1 MKRLLF
7 LLVLV
12 SHTVFANTDTKSNT
26 LSGSA
31 LSAGQTLA
39 VSGLRYN
46 AAGNPVPLG
55 SRTFWVQNVYGLVKL
70 SAAVP
75 STVQGSATV
84 VVSITYQSEA
94 LIANP
99 TTGIET
105 LQYVPTT
112 TTATLSVNLTG
123 TDATDVSYFLA
134 PNAQNVQVSV
144 TSVANASNLNITLTT
159 SVVTTGFDFLAAN
172 TVPAPTHLA
181 QNVPVITSGGD
192 LQVSWNSITGAN
204 TYELEWTYI
213 SNQGMDENLNP
224 VTLSLNQIAIA
235 PLYFKNNSSRVE
247 TANLT
252 YPIPLI
258 FEQGYILYRVRAVGQ
273 NIVNSNPVWV
283 KSAWSYLDAGSPGDI
298 TNQTASLFPVANA
311 YLYAGLENNIN
322 WQSSLSFAEEGKNKV
337 VVSYHDGSS
346 RNRQAVTRINTDQRT
361 IVGETMYDYNGRPI
375 IQTLPV
381 PLSNQ
386 ALGLSPNFN
395 YVNSTT
401 KTLVK
406 SDITQDGCV
415 TTGPQ
420 LSAGN
425 GSSQYYSSG
434 NTFSGTGGNTGGSI
448 LNKDNIPDA
457 QLYPYSQ
464 TVYTADNTGRIAT
477 QSGIGKTNSLG
488 SGKETQYMYG
498 TPLQTELCRL
508 FGSNVGQAVHYKK
521 NAVVDPNGQTSVS
534 YLDMDGKVVAT
545 ALAGV
550 NPPTSNLDNL
560 TGNGSTARTI
570 SEDLIQTNP
579 GTNLLSSDGTS
590 KVFNK
595 KFIVTGNQTSY
606 TFDYTGTFGYYDIP
620 CKIGSTTST
629 LNIDGVVDVYMTL
642 QDKCGAILFSKDA
655 HTAAGNTGQNQ
666 IATIPTVQKTLDAGT
681 YQLVKEAVINEDKFQ
696 AYVQQY
702 LASSCAMQLSDFQT
716 AAQPVDLAQCNLT
729 CTSCNQQVTNLING
743 GLLTP
748 EQITTIK
755 GLCDQLCDKTIGC
768 TSYINAMMADMSP
781 DGQYAKIT
789 PDRVTLPKT
798 LDATQGTNGGAY
810 TFSALDNIKVNN
822 LQGSDASNA
831 PSPQDFPL
839 SIYNINNH
847 LPLGNYLNTPLNNG
861 TITKEYWRYPIFITR
876 NGDNATHSNNYQILL
891 DENNTITLGDVNGT
905 GSNAILKVSDY
916 LDANGQTFFVYV
928 NKIVTMNDD
937 QSITTTYS
945 PDVTDVNKLTPVNG
959 TAGLYKIPARWL
971 KNISDFQN
979 VWQSQWAYNLLPY
992 HPEFP
997 YYVDCITRDA
1007 SNDFDYQVSSILKQS
1022 DAVTAG
1028 LITANGTPT
1037 VFEAEGQY
1045 NLYGGGAVSAYP
1057 GPAALY
1063 KLWMKQHMNNYQ
1075 GSGTSIALM
1084 VNQIVN
1090 CPNGT
1095 TAANACGVQ
1104 TANCTKTTI
1113 DTDDEW
1119 TTYWALYSSIKQEFI
1134 KDVANFKA
1142 VNGAYYNGCIGDV
1155 NYIGASDAWYFD
1167 QPKVF
1172 SVNSSSQHCFRF
1184 PILGTHCGWFNYN
1197 YTMNVPSFMVP
1208 NQLCY
1213 YGNAGYFAD
1222 KTRRFFSSTE
1232 TSAASSNN
1240 CATVAVDPTDPN
1252 TAVDEATSTITGPVY
1267 YVQPAPCAADA
1278 KNQMDAAT
1286 LQAQITQY
1294 ELCGTCPIASDVEAL
1309 LGQLTSTNTLATS
1322 NVTTNCVSGKVTM
1335 GGVLSSFVLS
1345 GISDTPVIS
1354 WSGSLS
1360 GDKRTLTG
1368 TILAGTT
1375 TRYTVTLSVPAS
1387 TNPITASTVT
1397 QPILTTAYTLDQL
1410 LSLCCIT
1417 PSTTT
1422 QGAFTIR
1429 GSFSGANLDDIYLNG
1444 TISGLNLTDCSFLP
1458 SCVLT
1463 SDAVHTATFLNILSA
1478 VPTGTGVNQ
1487 TQLFSATPVQ
1497 LFDNTSNNLTGTS
1510 NLLTYVDAVIDL
1522 LNIQEAS
1529 ATPTLINTLS
1539 PVWTVTTQNSGN
1551 IIVSGTLSYSLDQ
1564 GVTTSTQT
1572 FQITTNGTSATTSL
1586 TGSLPST
1593 ATVANRPMQFVSL
1606 ATLPYDPHNACT
1618 NCPSFGAS
1626 MNAVNGNSFTAQPV
1640 IINTPFLNPVNCTPV
1655 VPATVNR

>member
-26 LSGSA
+26 LTGSA
-31 LSAGQTLA
+31 VSIGQSQT

-46 AAGNPVPLG
+46 ATGSPVPL
-55 SRTFWVQNVYGLVKL
+55 SARNFWIQNVYGLVKL
-70 SAAVP
+70 SAPVP
-75 STVQGSATV
+75 GLQGSASV
-84 VVSITYQSEA
+84 GVSITYQTEA
-94 LIANP
+94 LVADA
-99 TTGIET
+99 TTGVET
-105 LQYVPTT
+105 LQYVSTT
-112 TTATLSVNLTG
+112 TTATLSVNLSA

-134 PNAQNVQVSV
+134 PNAQNVYVSITSV
-144 TSVANASNLNITLTT
+144 TNAGNLNLTLTT
-159 SVVTTGFDFLAAN
+159 SVVTTGFDFLAAS
-172 TVPAPTHLA
+172 TAPTPTHLS
-181 QNVPVITSGGD
+181 QNLPVITTGGD
-192 LQVSWNSITGAN
+192 LQVSWSPVTGAS
-204 TYELEWTYI
+204 TYELEWTFI
-213 SNQGMDENLNP
+213 SNQGVDANQNP
-224 VTLSLNQIAIA
+224 VPLSFNQIAIA

-252 YPIPLI
+252 YNIPLI
-258 FEQGYILYRVRAVGQ
+258 FEQGYVLYRVRAVGQ
-273 NIVNSNPVWV
+273 NIIGSNPVWV
-283 KSAWSYLDAGSPGDI
+283 KSVWSYLDAGTPGDI
-298 TNQTASLFPVANA
+298 TGQQASLFPVANA

-322 WQSSLSFAEEGKNKV
+322 WQSSLSFAEEGKNKI

-346 RNRQAVTRINTDQRT
+346 RSRQAVTRINTDQRT

-375 IQTLPV
+375 IQTLPA
-381 PLSNQ
+381 PISNQ
-386 ALGLSPNFN
+386 ALGLNPNFN
-395 YVNSTT
+395 YVNNNT
-401 KTLVK
+401 KVLSK
-406 SDITQDGCV
+406 ADLTQDGCV

-420 LSAGN
+420 LSAGS
-425 GSSQYYSSG
+425 GSSQYYSPA
-434 NTFSGTGGNTGGSI
+434 NTFNGTTGSNTGSNI

-464 TVYTADNTGRIAT
+464 VVYTADNTGRIAT
-477 QSGIGKTNSLG
+477 QSGVGKTNSLG

-508 FGSNVGQAVHYKK
+508 FGTNVGQAVHYKK
-521 NAVVDPNGQTSVS
+521 NAVIDPNGQTSVS

-560 TGNGSTARTI
+560 TGNGSTARNIT
-570 SEDLIQTNP
+570 EDLIQTNP
-579 GTNLLSSDGTS
+579 GTNLLSPDGTS

-606 TFDYTGTFGYYDIP
+606 TFAYTGTFGYYDIP

-629 LNIDGVVDVYMTL
+629 MNIDGVVDVYMTL
-642 QDKCGAILFSKDA
+642 QDKCGVILFSTDA
-655 HTAAGNTGQNQ
+655 HTVAGNTGQNQ
-666 IATIPTVQKTLDAGT
+666 TATISHVQATLNAGT

-702 LASSCAMQLSDFQT
+702 LASSCAKQLTDFQT

-729 CTSCNQQVTNLING
+729 CQSCNDQVTALING

-755 GLCDQLCDKTIGC
+755 GLCDQVCDETIGC

-781 DGQYAKIT
+781 NGQYAKIT

-798 LDATQGTNGGAY
+798 LDATQGTNGSY
-810 TFSALDNIKVNN
+810 TFTALDNVSVNN
-822 LQGSDASNA
+822 QQGSDISNA
-831 PSPQDFPL
+831 PAPQNFPL
-839 SIYNINNH
+839 SIYNINNK
-847 LPLGNYLNTPLNNG
+847 LPIGSYLNTVLNG
-861 TITKEYWRYPIFITR
+861 TSTTKEYWRYPIFITR
-876 NGDNATHSNNYQILL
+876 SGDNLAHSKNYQILL
-891 DENNTITLGDVNGT
+891 DENNKISLGDVNGV
-905 GSNAILKVSDY
+905 GSTTNFTIGDY
-916 LDANGQTFFVYV
+916 LDANGQTFFVYI
-928 NKIVTMNDD
+928 NKIVTVNPD
-937 QSITTTYS
+937 QTTTTTYS
-945 PDVTDVNKLTPVNG
+945 PDVTDVNKLVLVDA
-959 TAGLYKIPARWL
+959 TANLYKIPARWL
-971 KNISDFQN
+971 KNITDFQN

-1007 SNDFDYQVSSILKQS
+1007 SNDFDYQVSSIVKQS
-1022 DAVTAG
+1022 DAVAAG
-1028 LITANGTPT
+1028 LISANGTPT
-1037 VFEAEGQY
+1037 VFQAEGQY
-1045 NLYGGGAVSAYP
+1045 NLYGTGTLSAYP
-1057 GPAALY
+1057 GPVALY

-1075 GSGTSIALM
+1075 GSSSSIELIA
-1084 VNQIVN
+1084 NQIVN

-1095 TAANACGVQ
+1095 PAANACGIL
-1104 TANCTKTTI
+1104 TTDCNKTTI
-1113 DTDDEW
+1113 DTDEEW

-1167 QPKVF
+1167 QTKPF
-1172 SVNSSSQHCFRF
+1172 SINSSSLYCLRF
-1184 PILGTHCGWFNYN
+1184 PFIGTRCGWFNYG
-1197 YTMNVPSFMVP
+1197 YNVNLPSFLIP

-1213 YGNAGYFAD
+1213 IGNAGYFAD
-1222 KTRRFFSSTE
+1222 KTRRFFPSTE
-1232 TSAASSNN
+1232 TSASSSNG
-1240 CATVAVDPTDPN
+1240 CASVAVDPTDPN
-1252 TAVDEATSTITGPVY
+1252 TTVNDATSTITGSAY
-1267 YVQPAPCAADA
+1267 YVQPAPCTTDTES
-1278 KNQMDAAT
+1278 QMDAAT

-1309 LGQLTSTNTLATS
+1309 LAQLTSTNTLVSTNVTANCPNS
-1322 NVTTNCVSGKVTM
+1322 NVTI

-1345 GISDTPVIS
+1345 GISGTPVIS

-1360 GDKRTLTG
+1360 SDKRTLTG

-1397 QPILTTAYTLDQL
+1397 QPIATTAYTLDQL

-1429 GSFSGANLDDIYLNG
+1429 ASFSGDDLSDIYLNG
-1444 TISGLNLTDCSFLP
+1444 TITGLNLTNCSFLP
-1458 SCVLT
+1458 TCVLT

-1478 VPTGTGVNQ
+1478 VPTGTGANQ
-1487 TQLFSATPVQ
+1487 TQLFSTTPVH
-1497 LFDNTSNNLTGTS
+1497 LFDNSGNNLTGTS
-1510 NLLTYVDAVIDL
+1510 NLLTYVDVVIDL
-1522 LNIQEAS
+1522 LNIPEAS
-1529 ATPTLINTLS
+1529 ATAQLINTLS
-1539 PVWTVTTQNSGN
+1539 PVWTVNTQNSGN
-1551 IIVSGTLSYSLDQ
+1551 IIVSGTLSYSLDE

-1572 FQITTNGTSATTSL
+1572 IQVTSNGTAATTSL
-1586 TGSLPST
+1586 TSSLPSG
-1593 ATVANRPMQFVSL
+1593 ATVAGKPMQFVSL
-1606 ATLPYDPHNACT
+1606 ATLPYDVSNSCT

-1626 MNAVNGNSFTAQPV
+1626 MNFVTNNSFTAQPV